1 MRLQTLQRRKKMS
14 CKAFAEFLEV
24 TPTWL
29 SEYYRGTHDFMAK
42 TALQIIEKLNHQIS
56 FEELCS
62 MKGRG
67 KDFNLYG

>member
-14 CKAFAEFLEV
+14 CKAFAEFLGV
-24 TPTWL
+24 SPTWL
-29 SEYYRGTHDFMAK
+29 SDYYRGKHTFMAHV
-42 TALQIIEKLNHQIS
+42 ALQILQRLNYQIS
-56 FEELCS
+56 LEEICS